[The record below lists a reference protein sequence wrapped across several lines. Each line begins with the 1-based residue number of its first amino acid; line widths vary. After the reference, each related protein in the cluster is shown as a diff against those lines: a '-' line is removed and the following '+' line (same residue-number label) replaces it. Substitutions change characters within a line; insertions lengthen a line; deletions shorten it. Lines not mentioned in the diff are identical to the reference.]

1 MRPTNYLRQNTVYSY
16 SEMSFFFLIVSS
28 FFAFFFVF
36 FLLFYVILLLFI
48 FTKTMSL
55 LSLINFFFMKI
66 TFIFSCSGMFRDVP
80 GCSGMFRNVPCSG
93 FYRRPEKMASVNSS
107 KSHRFVD
114 FLPSIRPSFL
124 SVVFLLTSGCLW
136 VKNETTDERLIALE
150 TRINMSPVVL
160 VDTGCTTENSERTT
174 RNRRPKENSVRYLL
188 KKIQREGS

>member
-1 MRPTNYLRQNTVYSY
+1 
-16 SEMSFFFLIVSS
+16 
-28 FFAFFFVF
+28 
-36 FLLFYVILLLFI
+36 
-48 FTKTMSL
+48 
-55 LSLINFFFMKI
+55 
-66 TFIFSCSGMFRDVP
+66 MFRDVP
-80 GCSGMFRNVPCSG
+80 GCSG

-136 VKNETTDERLIALE
+136 VKNETTDERLMALE